1 MKKAI
6 RYSAVI
12 SFVFL
17 VLFANLFFLMRIS
30 LLESQTKGLERAAAE
45 IYEQIKDGD
54 FSGVTLGEKD
64 IDFVVYSPKSRKIF
78 ASSNNAIPPLPATR
92 TVQRYSIKSP
102 VDAEKRI
109 TVLYLTKSFPL
120 VNGKIVC
127 VQVSVPAEKEIFQ
140 KLLLIFPR
148 SLLKILIP
156 LIVILFFAL
165 SFYFLNL
172 EKKYDTQK
180 EFIANVSH
188 ELKTPLAVISGHA
201 DLLRRHG
208 KKLLEKDEGEFE
220 KSTQMI
226 VKESENMTKIVQ
238 NLLEMTRLENRLIKP
253 NRAEFSVQEFFE
265 EIRHESD
272 VLIEIEVKEKDIA
285 VFTDKN
291 LLRQI
296 FSVAIENAKKHS
308 KSENLKITLR
318 AEKKG
323 RKTVLSICDNGTGF
337 SKEALSRAFDRF
349 YSGDKSH
356 KTGSGIGLSI
366 AKAIARTLGTRIS
379 LENDGGAV
387 VRVVV

>member
-30 LLESQTKGLERAAAE
+30 LLESHTKGLERAAAE

-54 FSGVTLGEKD
+54 FSAIALSDTD

-92 TVQRYSIKSP
+92 TVQRHSIKSP
-102 VDAEKRI
+102 VDTEKRI
-109 TVLYLTKSFPL
+109 TVLYLAKTFPL
-120 VNGKIVC
+120 VNGKMTC

-140 KLLLIFPR
+140 KLFLIFPR
-148 SLLKILIP
+148 SLLRILIP
-156 LIVILFFAL
+156 LIVILFFVL
-165 SFYFLNL
+165 TFYFLNL

-208 KKLLEKDEGEFE
+208 KKLVEKNEGEFE
-220 KSTQMI
+220 KSAQMI

-238 NLLEMTRLENRLIKP
+238 NLLEMTRLENRLTKP
-253 NRAEFSVQEFFE
+253 NRAEFPVQEFFE

-272 VLIEIEVKEKDIA
+272 VPIEIEVNEKDIA

-323 RKTVLSICDNGTGF
+323 RKTVLSICDNGAGF
-337 SKEALSRAFDRF
+337 SKEALSRGFDRF

-366 AKAIARTLGTRIS
+366 AKAVARALGARIS
-379 LENDGGAV
+379 LENYGGAV